1 MNYGKN
7 IVNITQNSFSLSPP
21 IISLPLSW
29 IIGVVMNLEQIYLYP
44 KTLAQNTLDPQGK
57 ASNERTNIM

>member
-1 MNYGKN
+1 
-7 IVNITQNSFSLSPP
+7 
-21 IISLPLSW
+21 
-29 IIGVVMNLEQIYLYP
+29 MNLEQIYLYP